1 VMKDSR
7 WRWMWFV
14 AAVVV
19 LVVLWGGYGRHWAWT
34 GINGGTATLW
44 DWLHLLLLPV
54 VVAILPVWLSRETR
68 IPRRHQHFALA
79 AFAVFSV
86 LVLAGYSVPW
96 SWTGFSGNRLWDW
109 LELLALPVAVA
120 LTPILGE
127 LRAAW
132 NARWSAV
139 AAAAAAAFIVV
150 IAGGYLWSWSWTGF
164 EGNTLWNWMQLLLLP
179 LLLPMIVVPALKPRA
194 TAALTE
200 RADRDQEGI
209 DRDQEGTDHEPDAT
223 DRGHDAGATTREQTT
238 APEGAS
244 GQAAPRE
251 QDGQRSSLARP

>member
-1 VMKDSR
+1 
-7 WRWMWFV
+7 MWFV
-14 AAVVV
+14 AAVVL

-54 VVAILPVWLSRETR
+54 VVGILPVWLSRETQ
-68 IPRRHQHFALA
+68 IPRRHRHLALA
-79 AFAVFSV
+79 AFTVFAV

-109 LELLALPVAVA
+109 LELIALPAVA

-127 LRAAW
+127 LRAGW

-139 AAAAAAAFIVV
+139 AAVAAGAFILM
-150 IAGGYLWSWSWTGF
+150 IAGGYLWNWRWTGF
-164 EGNTLWNWMQLLLLP
+164 RGNTLWMQLLLLP

-194 TAALTE
+194 TAALAE
-200 RADRDQEGI
+200 RADRE
-209 DRDQEGTDHEPDAT
+209 RDGVEREPDGVE
-223 DRGHDAGATTREQTT
+223 RGHDASATGRSDET
-238 APEGAS
+238 AAEGAP
-244 GQAAPRE
+244 GQAAAPDKGGSVR
-251 QDGQRSSLARP
+251 R